1 MLFICCTDTYILTIK
16 KLYVENKDVH
26 ANTCPCFNNVEEN
39 EFVQLLI
46 SSPNVDVYRIRRL
59 DLFYKKIN
67 GYPSILLQRD
77 WINIYIRL
85 SRIISDM
92 TDKEV
97 KTENFEHCIEGSQV
111 ETSPT
116 YLPLKQLHTPSFFI
130 LVSKPVTPLLSK
142 QMQQEA
148 MFS

>member
-46 SSPNVDVYRIRRL
+46 SSPNVEDVYRIRRL

-67 GYPSILLQRD
+67 GYSSILLQRD
-77 WINIYIRL
+77 WINIRL

-97 KTENFEHCIEGSQV
+97 KTENFEHCIEAQSLCLGF
-111 ETSPT
+111 TSWNVPHLSAAKT
-116 YLPLKQLHTPSFFI
+116 IAHTIIFYF
-130 LVSKPVTPLLSK
+130 SK
-142 QMQQEA
+142 
-148 MFS
+148 

>member
-46 SSPNVDVYRIRRL
+46 SSPNVEDVYRIGRL

-67 GYPSILLQRD
+67 GYDPSILLQRD
-77 WINIYIRL
+77 
-85 SRIISDM
+85 
-92 TDKEV
+92 
-97 KTENFEHCIEGSQV
+97 
-111 ETSPT
+111 
-116 YLPLKQLHTPSFFI
+116 
-130 LVSKPVTPLLSK
+130 
-142 QMQQEA
+142 
-148 MFS
+148 